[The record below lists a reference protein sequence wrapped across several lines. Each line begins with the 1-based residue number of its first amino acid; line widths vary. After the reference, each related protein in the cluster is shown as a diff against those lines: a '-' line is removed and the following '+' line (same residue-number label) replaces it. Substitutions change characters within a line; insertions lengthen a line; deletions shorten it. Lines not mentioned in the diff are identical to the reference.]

1 MTREELKD
9 LLDAQTETEFTDGQ
23 LLGRRPW
30 IFDADET
37 YHAWRRSVAATLAIE
52 PSAVCIV
59 GSAATGF
66 SLSPWKA
73 GRPFLR
79 TLSLNPV
86 VSDIDIALIDPNLF
100 AVAWDTIV
108 RFDRE
113 LRLGGTEES
122 RSKIRMNVYL
132 GLVGQRTLPRNT
144 ERARRL
150 FTAISVDGR
159 HPPLRGYRLQ
169 SRLYRRVEDLRAYH
183 ITSLRQL
190 RAQLATEKAS
200 D

>member
-1 MTREELKD
+1 MTRQDLKN

-30 IFDADET
+30 IFDADEA
-37 YHAWRRSVAATLAIE
+37 YHAWRRSVAGALSIE

-66 SLSPWKA
+66 SLSPRKA

-79 TLSLNPV
+79 AHSLNAV
-86 VSDIDIALIDPNLF
+86 ASDIDIALVDPNLF
-100 AVAWDTIV
+100 AMAWDTIV

-113 LRLGGTEES
+113 LRLRGTDEG
-122 RSKIRMNVYL
+122 RNRIRMNVYW
-132 GLVGQRTLPRNT
+132 GLVGQQTLPQNT
-144 ERARRL
+144 EPARRL
-150 FTAISVDGR
+150 LTAMSVAGR
-159 HPPLRGYRLQ
+159 QPPLRGYRLQ
-169 SRLYRRVEDLRAYH
+169 SRLYRRIEDLRAYH
-183 ITSLRQL
+183 IKSLRQL
-190 RAQLATEKAS
+190 RAQLATDRES